1 MFGFGKEK
9 RATVE
14 QMTSSDPRLAVF
26 LGLGLTSSSG
36 EIVTI
41 ESALGVPAVWAS
53 VNFLAGTLA
62 GLPLNVYRKNG
73 NDRKRVTNGLG
84 PILHDAVNDEM
95 SSFEWRKYTF
105 EQALTHGRGVSFI
118 ERNDAGAVLNL
129 WPLDPT
135 KLTVTRKG
143 GRKQYKYDDGERKL
157 TYQAAEVIDLPMMT
171 AADMLRVR
179 SPIVTNRDVIGLAQA
194 ATKYGAKF
202 FANGGVPPFAIT
214 GPIKTSA
221 GLQRAA
227 DDLSRAVD
235 KASAENRS
243 AVALPDGHDIKQI
256 GSDPEKLQFVE
267 LQRFLVEQIA
277 RIYSLPPTFLQD
289 LTHGTFSNTE
299 QQDLHFVKHTLRRWV
314 EQFEQE
320 LNLKILGRKTNN
332 RYIEMNV
339 DGLLRGDFKTR
350 MEGYAVGI
358 QNSILVPNEPRRR
371 ENLPDIEGGDIAFI
385 QGATV
390 PVSNQINKP
399 KEGDDGA

>member
-26 LGLGLTSSSG
+26 LGLGSQSSSG
-36 EIVTI
+36 ETVTI

-179 SPIVTNRDVIGLAQA
+179 SPIVSNRDVIGLAQA

-202 FANGGVPPFAIT
+202 FANGGIPPFAIT
-214 GPIKTSA
+214 GPIKTA
-221 GLQRAA
+221 GGLQRAA